1 MGLAAGARL
10 RAHERATS
18 CCGVGRRGQISGPGA
33 TRTRDLLLRRQ
44 ALYPTELRTRI
55 VRGSWPPEPLFA
67 TTVEWARRR
76 VPAERV
82 RERATSCSGG
92 KRSIQ
97 LSYGPELC
105 GEVGRLGRSLQPRV
119 RVEPVPDPSRDC
131 PGPSC
136 GCPAPLCECQGPYR
150 RCQIPFFRCQV
161 PF

>member
-1 MGLAAGARL
+1 MR
-10 RAHERATS
+10 
-18 CCGVGRRGQISGPGA
+18 SGPGA

-55 VRGSWPPEPLFA
+55 VGGSWPPGPLFA

-97 LSYGPELC
+97 LSYGPELW
-105 GEVGRLGRSLQPRV
+105 GEVGRLGHSLQPRWSGPGGSISGLSGTIL
-119 RVEPVPDPSRDC
+119 RLSR
-131 PGPSC
+131 ST
-136 GCPAPLCECQGPYR
+136 L
-150 RCQIPFFRCQV
+150 
-161 PF
+161 